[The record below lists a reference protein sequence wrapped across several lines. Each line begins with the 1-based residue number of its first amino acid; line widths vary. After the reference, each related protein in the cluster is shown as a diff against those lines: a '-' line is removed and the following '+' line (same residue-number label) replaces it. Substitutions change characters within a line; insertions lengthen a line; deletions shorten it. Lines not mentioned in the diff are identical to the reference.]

1 MKTHYDKQFM
11 NDIYKRLD
19 ELNKLNNV
27 NKEKSDKIVNEL
39 DWTKQDRKDWEK
51 FKKNLPKLIAESV
64 IFGVFA
70 IMFIGAI
77 AFMLLKLLEVIHN

>member
-1 MKTHYDKQFM
+1 MKKDRAYYRWQQIKKQ
-11 NDIYKRLD
+11 D
-19 ELNKLNNV
+19 NK
-27 NKEKSDKIVNEL
+27 NEL

-51 FKKNLPKLIAESV
+51 FKKNLPKLIAEGI

-77 AFMLLKLLEVIHN
+77 AYMLLKLLEVIYN

>member
-51 FKKNLPKLIAESV
+51 FKKNLPKLIAEGI

-77 AFMLLKLLEVIHN
+77 AYMLLKLLEVIYN